1 MLIDLG
7 YEKHKEPD
15 ICENVFYNSS
25 ENSVIRFECD
35 TESIDLERNG
45 VTLSL
50 KEIQAIHQI
59 MIDYGWNKDESEE
72 REWLNF
78 IK

>member
-1 MLIDLG
+1 MTKGEQMLIDLG
-7 YEKHKEPD
+7 YEKHKEMD
-15 ICENVFYNSS
+15 ICEIVFYNSS

-35 TESIDLERNG
+35 TEFIDLERNG
-45 VTLSL
+45 VSLSI

-72 REWLNF
+72 RE
-78 IK
+78 

>member
-1 MLIDLG
+1 MTKGEQMLIDLG
-7 YEKHKEPD
+7 YEKHKEMD
-15 ICENVFYNSS
+15 ICEIVFYNSN

-59 MIDYGWNKDESEE
+59 MIDYEWNKAE
-72 REWLNF
+72 REVGE
-78 IK
+78 